1 MKSAQVLLRVQ
12 RAAAVTRR
20 WSAVIRVGLAVILLA
35 GLATGCGG
43 PAAHKV
49 VPVSGTVT
57 LDDQPAQGIHVSFT
71 PLAEGEIDAGPG
83 STAVTDAQGKFTLK
97 TAEESRR
104 SGAVP
109 GKHSVIFS
117 VATEQA
123 PDDDSVQ
130 TEPQVSLPERY
141 RDGSEQFEVPAAGTD
156 QANFD
161 LKTQ

>member
-43 PAAHKV
+43 PTAHEV

-57 LDDQPAQGIHVSFT
+57 LDEQPTQGIHVTFT
-71 PLAEGEIDAGPG
+71 PLAEGQIEAGPG
-83 STAVTDAQGKFTLK
+83 SAALTDEQGRFTLQ
-97 TAEESRR
+97 TAEASRR

-117 VATEQA
+117 FVTEQA
-123 PDDDSVQ
+123 PDDDSIQ
-130 TEPQVSLPERY
+130 TQPQVTLPERY
-141 RDGSEQFEVPAAGTD
+141 GDGSETFEVPAAGTD